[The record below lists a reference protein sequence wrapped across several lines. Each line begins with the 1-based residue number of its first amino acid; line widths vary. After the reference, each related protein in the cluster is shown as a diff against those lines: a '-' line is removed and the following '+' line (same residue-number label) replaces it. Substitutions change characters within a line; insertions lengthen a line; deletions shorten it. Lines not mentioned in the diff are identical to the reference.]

1 MARRSST
8 PDFDLDF
15 TEDEN
20 LDGLEGGEEE
30 GEEALPSNRIEQL
43 PPSPM
48 LGGSPQHSNIHGSGA
63 YTAGGRATS
72 VRLFS
77 QASAFPQVVQ
87 LRVWKVEMGVP
98 VGLGVIDAAATEE
111 DLVRQWYSAMPRP
124 GEGRAV
130 FKLRPIDVDGREIGQ
145 EITIP
150 ISEHHAVL
158 QQIRS
163 ASAVS
168 TNPPGGFAPS
178 ATAALPHDLLAL
190 MRETIGGTTRALDDE
205 RSRARELMAEMARE
219 RVDLASNAATGV
231 QAIAERMMTT
241 EASRAEAALRAEQQ
255 RNQQTSDSMAA
266 FFQSQLE
273 MIRAD
278 REKAKEDA
286 DRLRER
292 DELRFQQSIEEE
304 RRRRDRDQ
312 QEWERRMVQMQQD
325 FDRKMRQEKEEADRK
340 LERERLEKE
349 ERERERERQHAMKMR
364 ELEIAKER
372 DREHAERMMHLQQAQ
387 LTVQAQAAG
396 GGLKDTIK
404 EVGGML
410 QSIGVEPVELV
421 QKLLSR
427 GDEGGSSGPGEGWT
441 DLIGKVVGTAGE
453 VVKEQIKTK
462 RVAAMAEAGVTP
474 PQFQPGPF
482 PMVPP
487 GYGGFPGMMPQ
498 GMPPQGQ
505 RMLPGPVGGM
515 PQVPPGYMLVQGPN
529 GQPVMV
535 PAQQMQQ
542 MQQMGYPQQPQGFP
556 GMDDDDEEEDDED
569 DEGDEDGDDGED
581 EGDEEEEAAAPPQ
594 VALNPNVQKAARNG
608 LRALVAKLGKAKEPE
623 WESIIA
629 TGIASE
635 PSIYHYVQAVTVKR
649 ALAEAGANPKLA
661 ARIMA
666 ALKASSLV
674 PSDLRYE

>member
-1 MARRSST
+1 MARRNT
-8 PDFDLDF
+8 DFDLNF

-20 LDGLEGGEEE
+20 LDELEGEGGEDEV
-30 GEEALPSNRIEQL
+30 APPSNRMEQL

-48 LGGSPQHSNIHGSGA
+48 LGGSPQFSDIHGSGA
-63 YTAGGRATS
+63 HTIGGRATS

-111 DLVRQWYSAMPRP
+111 DLVRQWFSAMPRP

-158 QQIRS
+158 QQVRS
-163 ASAVS
+163 AAMPL
-168 TNPPGGFAPS
+168 TPPGGFIPS
-178 ATAALPHDLLAL
+178 AANALPSDLLAL
-190 MRETIGGTTRALDDE
+190 MRETVGGTTKALDEE
-205 RSRARELMAEMARE
+205 RARARELMAEMARE
-219 RVDLASNAATGV
+219 RVDLASNAASGV
-231 QAIAERMMTT
+231 QAIAERMMQT
-241 EASRAEAALRAEQQ
+241 EAGRAEATLRAEQQ

-273 MIRAD
+273 MMRAD

-286 DRLRER
+286 DRARER
-292 DELRFQQSIEEE
+292 DELRFQQAVEEE

-312 QEWERRMVQMQQD
+312 QEWERRMMLQQQD
-325 FDRKMRQEKEEADRK
+325 FDRKMRQEKEEAERK
-340 LERERLEKE
+340 LEREKLEKE
-349 ERERERERQHAMKMR
+349 ERERERDRQHNMKMR
-364 ELEIAKER
+364 ELEIAKDR
-372 DREHAERMMHLQQAQ
+372 DREHAERMMQLQQAQ
-387 LTVQAQAAG
+387 LTVQAAANG

-427 GDEGGSSGPGEGWT
+427 GDDGGGSGPGEGWT
-441 DLIGKVVGTAGE
+441 DLIGKVAGVAGE

-462 RVAAMAEAGVTP
+462 RVTAMAEAGVP
-474 PQFQPGPF
+474 PTFQPGMGQPGMGQF
-482 PMVPP
+482 PMVPQ
-487 GYGGFPGMMPQ
+487 GYGMPGMMPQ
-498 GMPPQGQ
+498 Q
-505 RMLPGPVGGM
+505 RMLTGPMQGM

-535 PAQQMQQ
+535 PAQQMP
-542 MQQMGYPQQPQGFP
+542 QMGYPQQAAPEDDDAYEDDGE
-556 GMDDDDEEEDDED
+556 GDDDDGEDDED
-569 DEGDEDGDDGED
+569 DEDEAP
-581 EGDEEEEAAAPPQ
+581 EAPAPQ
-594 VALNPNVQKAARNG
+594 IALNPAAQKTARNA
-608 LRALVAKLGKAKEPE
+608 LRALVARLGKAKEPE
-623 WESIIA
+623 WEPIIA
-629 TGIASE
+629 TGIATE

-649 ALAEAGANPKLA
+649 ALGEAGANPKLA

>member
-1 MARRSST
+1 MARR
-8 PDFDLDF
+8 PDFDLSF
-15 TEDEN
+15 ADEG
-20 LDGLEGGEEE
+20 LDDLQQEEE
-30 GEEALPSNRIEQL
+30 GEEESPSSTRIEQL

-48 LGGSPQHSNIHGSGA
+48 LGGSPQHSDIHGSSA

-124 GEGRAV
+124 GEGRAI

-158 QQIRS
+158 QQVRS
-163 ASAVS
+163 AAMSS
-168 TNPPGGFAPS
+168 QHNGGGMPPVVN
-178 ATAALPHDLLAL
+178 ALPHDLLAL
-190 MRETIGGTTRALDDE
+190 MRETVGGTTKALEDE
-205 RSRARELMAEMARE
+205 RARARELMAEMARE

-231 QAIAERMMTT
+231 QAIAERMMQT
-241 EASRAEAALRAEQQ
+241 EAQRAEAALRAEAA

-273 MIRAD
+273 MMRAD

-286 DRLRER
+286 DRVRDR
-292 DELRFQQSIEEE
+292 DELRFQQAVEEE

-325 FDRKMRQEKEEADRK
+325 FDRKMRLEKEEADRK
-340 LERERLEKE
+340 MERERLEKE
-349 ERERERERQHAMKMR
+349 ERERERERQHAMKLR
-364 ELEIAKER
+364 EMEIAKER
-372 DREHAERMMHLQQAQ
+372 DREHAERMMQLQQAQ

-404 EVGGML
+404 EVSTML
-410 QSIGVEPVELV
+410 RSVGVEPVELV
-421 QKLLSR
+421 QKLLTR
-427 GDEGGSSGPGEGWT
+427 GEEGGGGGGNMEGWT

-453 VVKEQIKTK
+453 VIKEQVKTK
-462 RVAAMAEAGVTP
+462 RVTAIAEAGGPPAFNPSMASFPMMPPGYGYPGVPGMP
-474 PQFQPGPF
+474 PQPGIAGYLPA
-482 PMVPP
+482 PGMPPVPP
-487 GYGGFPGMMPQ
+487 GYT
-498 GMPPQGQ
+498 
-505 RMLPGPVGGM
+505 
-515 PQVPPGYMLVQGPN
+515 LVQGPN

-535 PAQQMQQ
+535 PMQQ
-542 MQQMGYPQQPQGFP
+542 VPMGYPQQGFP
-556 GMDDDDEEEDDED
+556 GAEDDEDEGDDEDGDDDGEEEDDED
-569 DEGDEDGDDGED
+569 
-581 EGDEEEEAAAPPQ
+581 EAAAP
-594 VALNPNVQKAARNG
+594 VIALNPAAQKAARLA
-608 LRALVAKLGKAKEPE
+608 LRALVAKVGKTPEAE
-623 WESIIA
+623 WETTIA
-629 TGIASE
+629 TAIAAE
-635 PSIYHYVQAVTVKR
+635 PSIYHYTQAVSVKA
-649 ALAEAGANPKLA
+649 ALAEAGANPKLVT
-661 ARIMA
+661 RIIA
-666 ALKASSLV
+666 ALKASALV

>member
-8 PDFDLDF
+8 PDFNLDF

-20 LDGLEGGEEE
+20 LDDLEGGVDEEE
-30 GEEALPSNRIEQL
+30 APPSNRIEQL

-48 LGGSPQHSNIHGSGA
+48 LGGSPQHSDIHGSGA

-163 ASAVS
+163 AAAVP
-168 TNPPGGFAPS
+168 TNPPGFMPS
-178 ATAALPHDLLAL
+178 PTAALPHDLLSL
-190 MRETIGGTTRALDDE
+190 MRETIGGTTKALDEE
-205 RSRARELMAEMARE
+205 RARARELMAEMARE

-286 DRLRER
+286 DRVRER

-312 QEWERRMVQMQQD
+312 QEWERRMVQMQHD
-325 FDRKMRQEKEEADRK
+325 FDRKMRVEKEEAERK
-340 LERERLEKE
+340 MERERLEKE
-349 ERERERERQHAMKMR
+349 ERERERERQHQMKMR

-404 EVGGML
+404 EVGGLL
-410 QSIGVEPVELV
+410 QSIGVEPAELV

-474 PQFQPGPF
+474 QPQFQPGPF

-498 GMPPQGQ
+498 GMPPQAQ
-505 RMLPGPVGGM
+505 RMLPGPVAGM

-535 PAQQMQQ
+535 PAQQPMP
-542 MQQMGYPQQPQGFP
+542 MGYPQQGFP
-556 GMDDDDEEEDDED
+556 GMEDDEDEGDDEDED
-569 DEGDEDGDDGED
+569 DEGDDGDDEGD
-581 EGDEEEEAAAPPQ
+581 EGDEEEEAVAAPPA
-594 VALNPNVQKAARNG
+594 VALNPAAQKTARSG
-608 LRALVAKLGKAKEPE
+608 LRSLVGKLGKAKEGD
-623 WESIIA
+623 WEGIIA
-629 TGIASE
+629 TAIATE

-649 ALAEAGANPKLA
+649 ALAEAGANPKLT

-674 PSDLRYE
+674 PADLRYE

>member
-8 PDFDLDF
+8 PDFNLDF

-20 LDGLEGGEEE
+20 LDDLEGGADEEE
-30 GEEALPSNRIEQL
+30 AAPSNRIEQL

-48 LGGSPQHSNIHGSGA
+48 LGGSPQHSDIHGSGA

-163 ASAVS
+163 AAAVP
-168 TNPPGGFAPS
+168 TNPPGFVPS
-178 ATAALPHDLLAL
+178 PTSALPHDLLAL

-205 RSRARELMAEMARE
+205 RARARELMTEMARE

-231 QAIAERMMTT
+231 QAIAERMMST
-241 EASRAEAALRAEQQ
+241 EAQRAEATLRAEQQ

-312 QEWERRMVQMQQD
+312 QEWERRMVLQQQD

-340 LERERLEKE
+340 MERERLEKE
-349 ERERERERQHAMKMR
+349 ERERERERQHNMKMR

-404 EVGGML
+404 EVSGML
-410 QSIGVEPVELV
+410 QSIGVEPAELV

-427 GDEGGSSGPGEGWT
+427 GDEGGNSGPGEGWT

-474 PQFQPGPF
+474 PSFQPGPF

-487 GYGGFPGMMPQ
+487 GYGGGYPGMMQ
-498 GMPPQGQ
+498 GMPPQQQQ

-542 MQQMGYPQQPQGFP
+542 MGYPQQQGFP
-556 GMDDDDEEEDDED
+556 GMEEDEDEGDDEDED
-569 DEGDEDGDDGED
+569 DEGDEDDDGED
-581 EGDEEEEAAAPPQ
+581 EGDEEEEAAAAPAA
-594 VALNPNVQKAARNG
+594 VALNPNAQKTARNA
-608 LRALVAKLGKAKEPE
+608 LRVLVAKLGKAKEPE
-623 WESIIA
+623 WETLIA
-629 TGIASE
+629 TGIANE
-635 PSIYHYVQAVTVKR
+635 PSIYHYVQAITVKR

-661 ARIMA
+661 ARIMG
-666 ALKASSLV
+666 ALKASSLI

>member
-1 MARRSST
+1 MARRNN
-8 PDFDLDF
+8 PDFDLSFND
-15 TEDEN
+15 DEN
-20 LDGLEGGEEE
+20 LDDLEGGEEE
-30 GEEALPSNRIEQL
+30 GEEAPSSSRVEQL

-48 LGGSPQHSNIHGSGA
+48 LGGSPQHSSIHGSGA
-63 YTAGGRATS
+63 YTSGGRATS

-124 GEGRAV
+124 GEGRAI

-163 ASAVS
+163 AAAVP
-168 TNPPGGFAPS
+168 TNPPGFVPS
-178 ATAALPHDLLAL
+178 STSALPHDLLAL

-205 RSRARELMAEMARE
+205 RARARELMTEMARE

-231 QAIAERMMTT
+231 QAIAERMMST
-241 EASRAEAALRAEQQ
+241 EAQRAEATLRAEQQ
-255 RNQQTSDSMAA
+255 RNQQSSDSMAA

-286 DRLRER
+286 DRVRER

-312 QEWERRMVQMQQD
+312 QEWERRMVLQQQD

-349 ERERERERQHAMKMR
+349 ERERERDRQHNMKMR

-372 DREHAERMMHLQQAQ
+372 DREHAERMMVLQQAQ

-404 EVGGML
+404 EVSGML
-410 QSIGVEPVELV
+410 QSIGVEPAELV

-474 PQFQPGPF
+474 PQFQPGMGAPGPF

-487 GYGGFPGMMPQ
+487 GYGGGYPGMMPQ
-498 GMPPQGQ
+498 Q

-542 MQQMGYPQQPQGFP
+542 MQQGYPQQGVPC
-556 GMDDDDEEEDDED
+556 MEDDEEEDDED
-569 DEGDEDGDDGED
+569 DEGDEDGED
-581 EGDEEEEAAAPPQ
+581 EGDDEGDDEEEEAAAAPATI
-594 VALNPNVQKAARNG
+594 ALNPNAQKAARSA
-608 LRALVAKLGKAKEPE
+608 LRVLVAKLGKTKEPE
-623 WESIIA
+623 WEPLIA
-629 TGIASE
+629 TGIANE
-635 PSIYHYVQAVTVKR
+635 PSIYHYIQAITVKR
-649 ALAEAGANPKLA
+649 ALAEAGANPKLT

-666 ALKASSLV
+666 ALKASALI